1 MGNCVEKLPHSCG
14 SQDGLQV
21 FEGEDGYNGYC
32 YACNT
37 FVPDPYKNKPRGYKP
52 TVIRKSDEQIAQEL
66 ADINECVSIGL
77 PERKLHVKALEHFGI
92 KVGVSEKD
100 GKTPTVTYFPYT
112 RGSKV
117 VKYKCVLIANKKMWS
132 VGDSADIDLF
142 GWEQAIK
149 TGERRLYITEGEYD
163 AAALFT
169 IIKKHNTGDFKDM
182 TPAVCSLPNGAG
194 QAKAV
199 ISKLLPKIKRHFQEV
214 VLVFDTDQAGRKAVD
229 DVMAIAPKWL
239 DAVLPCKDAN
249 SCLMEGHSKAAF
261 GAVRFRAEKPKNTRL
276 IWGEEIHE
284 EAKERAKFGVSYPWP
299 SVTDL
304 TRGIRTGETVYIG
317 AAQKMGKSEVVN
329 TLAAH
334 CIKEHGWKVM
344 VAKPEEANKKTY
356 KLMAGKIVS
365 KVFHDPKVD
374 FDDNAYEEAG
384 RLLKKQLC
392 MVNLY
397 QHLGWDSL
405 QGDIIAAAA
414 EGCKAIFI
422 DPITNLTNGM
432 NAADANT
439 KLQEVAQELAAMALD
454 LDVVIFI
461 FCHLRNPESGTPH
474 DRGGAVLTG
483 QFAGS
488 RAMGRSCNY
497 MFGLEGNKDP
507 ELSREERNMR
517 VLVLLDDREYG
528 EVGRID
534 LYWDSTTTQFNEV

>member
-112 RGSKV
+112 RDSKV

-261 GAVRFRAEKPKNTRL
+261 GAVRFRAAKPKNSRVVSGKSL
-276 IWGEEIHE
+276 I
-284 EAKERAKFGVSYPWP
+284 EAGRKESQYGVSYPWEGL
-299 SVTDL
+299 TNL
-304 TRGIRTGETVYIG
+304 TRGIRKGETIYIG
-317 AAQKMGKSEVVN
+317 SGVKMGKSEVVN
-329 TLAAH
+329 ALADHLIRAH
-334 CIKEHGWKVM
+334 QWKVFL
-344 VAKPEEANKKTY
+344 AKPEEANAKTF
-356 KLMAGKIVS
+356 KLLVGKAAGKI
-365 KVFHDPKVD
+365 FHDPTVP
-374 FDDNAYEEAG
+374 FDYDAYDKWAP
-384 RLLKKQLC
+384 KIADSVY

-397 QHLGWDSL
+397 QHLGWETL
-405 QGDIIAAAA
+405 KGDIIQAVGD
-414 EGCKAIFI
+414 GCQAVII
-422 DPITNLTNGM
+422 DPITSLM
-432 NAADANT
+432 PDNAAEANE
-439 KLQEVAQELAAMALD
+439 KLQEIAKELAAMAMD
-454 LDVVIFI
+454 LDIVIFI
-461 FCHLRNPESGTPH
+461 FCHLKAPTNGEPH
-474 DRGGAVLTG
+474 ERGGKVLSN

-488 RAMGRSCNY
+488 RAMMRSCNY
-497 MFGLEGNKDP
+497 MIGMEGNKDP
-507 ELSREERNMR
+507 ELPVEEKNLRDLV
-517 VLVLLDDREYG
+517 VLEDREFG
-528 EVGRID
+528 NTGKVE
-534 LYWDSTTTQFNEV
+534 LYWDRHTGLFNEV